1 MLVISP
7 IKAEYLFGYS
17 FKASFD
23 AEDNLSYMDD
33 TAFSG
38 FVEHGCFSVGDYV
51 YVMNNNYKI
60 FAQGR
65 ISEIMG
71 YDGPLKKATSGM
83 YIPRID
89 IDAELSASDDSLHIV
104 KLNKKAPKDIFVI
117 ITRTYDSVFVD
128 YACDYK
134 TAICKFLNRDLLD
147 DNSLEDVWKNLK
159 PVQVQ
164 GILSNLN
171 TKGRDETL
179 YPDRRMELIYLPEK
193 NAFT

>member
-60 FAQGR
+60 VIDSSG
-65 ISEIMG
+65 EL
-71 YDGPLKKATSGM
+71 PEELKKDGHFSNV
-83 YIPRID
+83 PLSID
-89 IDAELSASDDSLHIV
+89 IDGE
-104 KLNKKAPKDIFVI
+104 
-117 ITRTYDSVFVD
+117 TFVD
-128 YACDYK
+128 DE
-134 TAICKFLNRDLLD
+134 IGEVLD
-147 DNSLEDVWKNLK
+147 GQLTIENQNSYRY
-159 PVQVQ
+159 
-164 GILSNLN
+164 I
-171 TKGRDETL
+171 
-179 YPDRRMELIYLPEK
+179 
-193 NAFT
+193 

>member
-89 IDAELSASDDSLHIV
+89 T
-104 KLNKKAPKDIFVI
+104 KDIFVI